1 MINEIMVFPDALT
14 AAEFG
19 FRGKAHPASP
29 YLVAWWPGLGSTAL
43 RGYSAQRITL
53 HPRVTLL
60 TCEIDLLRSR
70 QLAWAPKE
78 RMWVDFRVN

>member
-1 MINEIMVFPDALT
+1 MINEIMVFPDYPT
-14 AAEFG
+14 AAEYG
-19 FRGKAHPASP
+19 FRGRRHPSW
-29 YLVAWWPGLGSTAL
+29 LETVAWWPALGGMAL
-43 RGYSAQRITL
+43 DGYKAQRITL

-60 TCEIDLLRSR
+60 SCEIDWLRSR